1 MVIDMRLVSVIVL
14 AYKSA
19 ETIVQTLDSI
29 KNQTY
34 QKIELI
40 ITDDCSPDNTV
51 AVVQAW
57 LADNQGALAKM
68 QLVTAQENT
77 GIPGNINRALA
88 QAAGD
93 YVKLIAADDY
103 MAEDAIS
110 EYVKF
115 CEKNPKTIPIAKVH
129 LFVDEKEGE
138 TVDFAPIERYCERC
152 YEFAQETDYKKQY
165 HMLLKQNHIVAPSG
179 SFYPMAML
187 RKLGGYDETYRWF
200 EDYPMNLKVMKAGY
214 RCGLIDR
221 ELIYYRISGGSITAS
236 QQLRLKR
243 AEMQFFFRERMHDMV
258 RAGMGWEAVKQS
270 RYWAKIA
277 LKRGG
282 IQ

>member
-1 MVIDMRLVSVIVL
+1 MVIDMKLVSVIVL

-51 AVVQAW
+51 AAAQAW
-57 LADNQGALAKM
+57 LADNQGALSKM

-103 MAEDAIS
+103 MTKDAIS
-110 EYVKF
+110 EYVQF
-115 CEKNPKTIPIAKVH
+115 CENNPKAIPIAKVH
-129 LFVDEKEGE
+129 LFTDEKERA
-138 TVDFAPIERYCERC
+138 TVDFAPTEKYCNRC
-152 YEFAQETDYKKQY
+152 YEFAKETDYKQQY
-165 HMLLKQNHIVAPSG
+165 RMLLMQNDILSPSDA
-179 SFYPMAML
+179 F
-187 RKLGGYDETYRWF
+187 
-200 EDYPMNLKVMKAGY
+200 
-214 RCGLIDR
+214 
-221 ELIYYRISGGSITAS
+221 
-236 QQLRLKR
+236 
-243 AEMQFFFRERMHDMV
+243 
-258 RAGMGWEAVKQS
+258 
-270 RYWAKIA
+270 
-277 LKRGG
+277 
-282 IQ
+282 